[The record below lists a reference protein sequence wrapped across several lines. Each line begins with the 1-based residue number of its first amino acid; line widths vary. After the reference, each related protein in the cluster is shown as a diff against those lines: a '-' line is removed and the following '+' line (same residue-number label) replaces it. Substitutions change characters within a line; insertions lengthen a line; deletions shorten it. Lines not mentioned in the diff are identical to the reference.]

1 MKKIFFTIFFILI
14 MFLVSIRCYASNED
28 LIGLIEDLECECT
41 TLWEEYESYFDGD
54 NDYNDTD
61 NYENFYA
68 DYIVVDAGGVT
79 EPEIYDLTGLSEEE
93 LEDIKC
99 EYENKIEELK
109 SAIDEIQTNLSYY
122 DDFYYDKYDNDGLSL
137 EEAIEQYEY
146 KEEKRRI
153 ERENSTKVYIM
164 PNGTKYHTED
174 CNYLNEEKIE
184 IEVQDAVVKD
194 YTPCEVCKPISLTTE
209 RINNIKKEIEEKKRR
224 DEKREKTDK
233 IMKWVCIISTIV
245 IFVLPVTISIIWGIV
260 DKIKEIAKNKRN

>member
-93 LEDIKC
+93 LEMFRKLKKTNFDSFETKYDDIFIMKSMIVQNTGSYTLYSKLAIIWLFNS
-99 EYENKIEELK
+99 EGKALLSIEERGKIYLYK
-109 SAIDEIQTNLSYY
+109 N
-122 DDFYYDKYDNDGLSL
+122 DN
-137 EEAIEQYEY
+137 
-146 KEEKRRI
+146 
-153 ERENSTKVYIM
+153 VYAMFLYFGPGDI
-164 PNGTKYHTED
+164 
-174 CNYLNEEKIE
+174 
-184 IEVQDAVVKD
+184 
-194 YTPCEVCKPISLTTE
+194 
-209 RINNIKKEIEEKKRR
+209 
-224 DEKREKTDK
+224 
-233 IMKWVCIISTIV
+233 
-245 IFVLPVTISIIWGIV
+245 
-260 DKIKEIAKNKRN
+260 